1 MLSVDVLVID
11 LCPRGSCEHF
21 DGLGRWLSDALTHI
35 RVARDHSSAFESWRG
50 PAPDIVVAHAPT
62 SAEADD
68 LHTRALRE
76 FPSAAIFVLPHRHSA
91 GLRPCVPD
99 DVIDALRARLPRA
112 LGSLPYQ
119 VLPGVIGCSAAVS
132 KAAGEVRLMSASDA
146 VCLLLGET
154 GTGKEL
160 FARAIHY
167 LGGRKNRPFV
177 PVNCGAIQDTLFEN
191 EMFGHVRG
199 AFTDARDEKPGLLAH
214 AESGTIF
221 LDEVDCLSASAQVKV
236 LRVLQE
242 REYRPVGSTRSQKAD
257 VRIIAATNSDLR
269 LRVQRQ
275 MFREDLFHRLN
286 VLRVFIPPLRDRSID
301 VVVLARTFVRD
312 FARQYQRPPLALNDD
327 AYAAIERY
335 HWPGNVREMQAV
347 LERAV
352 LLACGGTITAADLDL
367 PGLAPAAAEA
377 PSMQRAKA
385 HAIELFEHDYLRQVM
400 LRCAGNVSLAA
411 RIAGKERRSFQ
422 RLLRKHNL
430 TGAEFR
436 EGAAFE
442 PQPAAEKP

>member
-1 MLSVDVLVID
+1 MLSADVLVID

-21 DGLGRWLSDALTHI
+21 DGFERWLGDALTHLHI
-35 RVARDHSSAFESWRG
+35 ARDRASAFESSRRSS
-50 PAPDIVVAHAPT
+50 PAVIVAHVPT
-62 SAEADD
+62 PAAGDD
-68 LHTRALRE
+68 LHAQALCA
-76 FPSAAIFVLPHRHSA
+76 FPSAATFVVPHCHST

-99 DVIDALRARLPRA
+99 EVIDALRARLPRA
-112 LGSLPYQ
+112 LGALPYR

-132 KAAGEVRLMSASDA
+132 KAADDVRLMSASDA

-167 LGGRKNRPFV
+167 LGRRKDRPFV

-199 AFTDARDEKPGLLAH
+199 AFTDARCEKPGLLAH

-242 REYRPVGSTRSQKAD
+242 REYRPVGTTRSVKAD

-286 VLRVFIPPLRDRSID
+286 VLRVFIPPLRERSID

-312 FARQYQRPPLALNDD
+312 FVRQYQRPPVTLSDD
-327 AYAAIERY
+327 AYAAMERY

-352 LLACGGTITAADLDL
+352 LLARGGTISAGDLDL
-367 PGLAPAAAEA
+367 PGAAPATGEA

-385 HAIELFEHDYLRQVM
+385 HAIELFELEYLRQVM